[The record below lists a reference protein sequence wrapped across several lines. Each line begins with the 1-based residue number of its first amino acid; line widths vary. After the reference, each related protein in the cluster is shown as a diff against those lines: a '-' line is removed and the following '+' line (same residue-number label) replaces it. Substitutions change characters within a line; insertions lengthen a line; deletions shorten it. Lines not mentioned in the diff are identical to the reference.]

1 VARVLLPAARRFNAS
16 WKEPRMHQLAVIAAP
31 KAWPGSWSFP
41 DFRLHHLSDVT
52 ALGADAR
59 FDGIALVAP
68 PADTLAQTLEALKE
82 RERSGTFATLLVGA
96 SDANTPALLS
106 QYAFDGFIDLS
117 WSSDVAA
124 ANVRIALGHVEL
136 GRNLVEIQRVV
147 IHQAREQMVSLYE
160 QAIHD
165 GLTNLFNHRYFAEMM
180 ERRHER
186 SRRLGETYALV
197 FIDLDN
203 LKQLNTRLGHA
214 GGSQALNEL
223 AKLIAASIRA
233 TDVAVRLG
241 GDEFA
246 VFLSNCDQ
254 AQGIEFA
261 RRLCTKLRAHA
272 FDCDGQS
279 VSISVSC
286 GVASYPED
294 GVLYSELLKHADAAL
309 LHAKAQ
315 GKDRAVGF
323 TAVHQQAALSQ

>member
-1 VARVLLPAARRFNAS
+1 
-16 WKEPRMHQLAVIAAP
+16 MHQLAVIAAP
-31 KAWPGSWSFP
+31 QRWPAHWTLREFT
-41 DFRLHHLSDVT
+41 LHHHRALSS
-52 ALGADAR
+52 LGADAR
-59 FDGIALVAP
+59 FDGVAIVEPAPGEVDGVLSAL
-68 PADTLAQTLEALKE
+68 EE
-82 RERSGTFATLLVGA
+82 REQVGAFATLVVGHA
-96 SDANTPALLS
+96 SDGGVPALL
-106 QYAFDGFIDLS
+106 QRHRFDGFIDLT
-117 WSSDVAA
+117 WPEDLAA
-124 ANVRIALGHVEL
+124 ASIRVALAHVEL

-147 IHQAREQMVSLYE
+147 IQQAREQMVSLYE

-203 LKQLNTRLGHA
+203 LKDLNTRYGHA

-223 AKLIAASIRA
+223 ARLIAATIRA

-246 VFLSNCDQ
+246 VFLSGCDQ
-254 AQGIEFA
+254 PQGIEFA
-261 RRLCTKLRAHA
+261 RRLCSKLHAHR
-272 FDCDGQS
+272 FEVDGQPL
-279 VSISVSC
+279 SITVSC

-294 GVLYSELLKHADAAL
+294 GLLHSDLLKHADSAL

-323 TAVHQQAALSQ
+323 VQVLEQQALT

>member
-1 VARVLLPAARRFNAS
+1 
-16 WKEPRMHQLAVIAAP
+16 MHQLAVIAAP
-31 KAWPGSWSFP
+31 QRWPAHWAFP
-41 DFRLHHLSDVT
+41 EFTLHHHRAVS
-52 ALGADAR
+52 ALKADAR
-59 FDGIALVAP
+59 FDGVALVQP
-68 PADTLAQTLEALKE
+68 EPGEADEVFSALQE
-82 RERSGTFATLLVGA
+82 REQVGAFATLVVGR
-96 SDANTPALLS
+96 SDDGLTPALL
-106 QYAFDGFIDLS
+106 QRHRFDGFIDLT
-117 WSSDVAA
+117 WPEDLAA
-124 ANVRIALGHVEL
+124 ASIRVALAHVEL

-147 IHQAREQMVSLYE
+147 IQQAREQMVSLYE

-197 FIDLDN
+197 FIDLDD
-203 LKQLNTRLGHA
+203 LKGLNTRCGHA

-223 AKLIAASIRA
+223 ARLIAATIRA

-246 VFLSNCDQ
+246 VFLSGCDQ
-254 AQGIEFA
+254 AQGLEFA
-261 RRLCTKLRAHA
+261 RRLCARLRAHR
-272 FDCDGQS
+272 FQVDGQPLG
-279 VSISVSC
+279 ITVSC

-294 GVLYSELLKHADAAL
+294 GLLHSELLKHADSAL

-323 TAVHQQAALSQ
+323 VAVFEQQSPT

>member
-1 VARVLLPAARRFNAS
+1 
-16 WKEPRMHQLAVIAAP
+16 MHPLAVISAP
-31 KAWPGSWSFP
+31 QAWPAHWSFP
-41 DFRLHHLSDVT
+41 DFRVHRFADVS

-59 FDGIALVAP
+59 FDAVAFVDP
-68 PADTLAQTLEALKE
+68 SPEVLAPALEALKE
-82 RERSGTFATLLVGA
+82 RESTTFATLLA
-96 SDANTPALLS
+96 ARADAPSTAAMLS
-106 QYAFDGFIDLS
+106 QFAFDGFVDTS
-117 WSSDVAA
+117 WTCDVAA

-197 FIDLDN
+197 FIDLDD
-203 LKQLNTRLGHA
+203 LKGLNTRYGHA

-223 AKLIAASIRA
+223 ARLIASSIRA

-261 RRLCTKLRAHA
+261 RRLCTKLRAHT
-272 FDCDGQS
+272 FDCDGQP
-279 VSISVSC
+279 VRISVSC

-294 GVLYSELLKHADAAL
+294 GMLHSELLKHADTAL
-309 LHAKAQ
+309 MHAKAQ

-323 TAVHQQAALSQ
+323 TAMLQQASANQ

>member
-1 VARVLLPAARRFNAS
+1 
-16 WKEPRMHQLAVIAAP
+16 MHQLAVISAP
-31 KAWPGSWSFP
+31 QAWPTHWSFP
-41 DFRLHHLSDVT
+41 DFRVHRFADVS
-52 ALGADAR
+52 ALGTDAR
-59 FDGIALVAP
+59 FDAVAFVDP
-68 PADTLAQTLEALKE
+68 SLEVLGPALEALKE
-82 RERSGTFATLLVGA
+82 RESSSFATVLA
-96 SDANTPALLS
+96 ARAQAPATAAMLS
-106 QYAFDGFIDLS
+106 QFAFDGFVDTS
-117 WSSDVAA
+117 WTPDVAA

-197 FIDLDN
+197 FIDLDD
-203 LKQLNTRLGHA
+203 LKGLNTRYGHA

-223 AKLIAASIRA
+223 ARLIASSIRA

-254 AQGIEFA
+254 ALGIEFA
-261 RRLCTKLRAHA
+261 RRLCAKLRAHT
-272 FDCDGQS
+272 FDCDGQA
-279 VSISVSC
+279 VRISVSC

-294 GVLYSELLKHADAAL
+294 GMLHSELLKHADTAL
-309 LHAKAQ
+309 MHAKAQ

-323 TAVHQQAALSQ
+323 TAMLQQASANQ

>member
-1 VARVLLPAARRFNAS
+1 
-16 WKEPRMHQLAVIAAP
+16 MHELAVIAP
-31 KAWPGSWSFP
+31 PNAWPAHWSFP
-41 DFRLHHLSDVT
+41 DVRLHHHVDVA
-52 ALGADAR
+52 ALAADAR
-59 FDGIALVAP
+59 LDGVALVEP
-68 PADTLAQTLEALKE
+68 EVERVGPLLETLKE
-82 RERSGTFATLLVGA
+82 RERLGTFATVMAARADSPSLPRLLGQF
-96 SDANTPALLS
+96 S
-106 QYAFDGFIDLS
+106 FDGFLDLG
-117 WSSDVAA
+117 WSCDVAG
-124 ANVRIALGHVEL
+124 ANLRIALGHVAL

-147 IHQAREQMVSLYE
+147 IQQAREQMVSLYE

-186 SRRLGETYALV
+186 SRRLGEAYALV

-203 LKQLNTRLGHA
+203 LKELNTRYGHA

-223 AKLIAASIRA
+223 ARLIAGTIRA

-261 RRLCTKLRAHA
+261 RRLCAKLRAHR
-272 FDCDGQS
+272 FDVDGQALG
-279 VSISVSC
+279 ITVSC

-294 GVLYSELLKHADAAL
+294 GMLHGELLKHADSAL
-309 LHAKAQ
+309 MHAKAQ

-323 TAVHQQAALSQ
+323 SSLGQQRALT